1 MPFILVA
8 CQVLQTMLEPYLR
21 EASVS
26 AMFQDYG
33 LHRTPELMRTALQE
47 RIDEIREPSVI
58 VFGYGLCGNGLGGL
72 KARHHTLVV
81 PRVDDCI
88 ALLLGSYQRYQE
100 EFAAEPGTYYLTRGW
115 LESGS
120 HPLKE
125 YQELVEKYD
134 PETAG
139 WVLDEQYRNYQ
150 RVLLVAPNQAELEA
164 GREKASQVADFCAA
178 RWGWRYEERLGSGE
192 LLGRLLTVAP
202 HLQESTD
209 DFLVITPG
217 GEVQQ
222 EMFLRR
228 RNNPEVIETNSPV
241 AC

>member
-1 MPFILVA
+1 MPVILVA
-8 CQVLQTMLEPYLR
+8 CQVLQTMVEPYLR

-26 AMFQDYG
+26 AMFLDYG
-33 LHRTPELMRTALQE
+33 LHRTLELMMTALQE
-47 RIDEIREPSVI
+47 RIDEIRDPSVI
-58 VFGYGLCGNGLGGL
+58 IFGYGLCGNGLVGL
-72 KARHHTLVV
+72 RARHHTLVV

-100 EFAAEPGTYYLTRGW
+100 EFAAEPGTYYLTPGW

-134 PETAG
+134 PEMAG

-150 RVLLVAPNQAELEA
+150 RVLFVAPNQSELEA
-164 GREKASQVADFCAA
+164 YRKKARQVADFCAA
-178 RWGWRYEERLGSGE
+178 HWDLRYEERLGSSE
-192 LLGRLLTVAP
+192 LVRGLLTVAP

-209 DFLVITPG
+209 DFLVISPG

-228 RNNPEVIETNSPV
+228 REDSEAIETNSPV